1 LCAATSAVEKRFDIL
16 MCKGNMDVERV
27 MVLYREEKQSQ
38 NKAVAR
44 YVYKRR
50 TLSHATPALAAK
62 KSGAAHESSRI
73 WHIPGKTRDLV
84 SAIEAPLLAA

>member
-1 LCAATSAVEKRFDIL
+1 MEKRFDIFA
-16 MCKGNMDVERV
+16 CKGNVDVERV
-27 MVLYREEKQSQ
+27 MVLYRKEKQSE
-38 NKAVAR
+38 NKALAR
-44 YVYKRR
+44 YVYNRP

-84 SAIEAPLLAA
+84 SAIEALLLAA

>member
-1 LCAATSAVEKRFDIL
+1 
-16 MCKGNMDVERV
+16 MCKRNLDVERV
-27 MVLYREEKQSQ
+27 MVLHRKEKQSQ

-84 SAIEAPLLAA
+84 SAIEALLLAA